1 MLLGEIKRKHTEHA
15 QHEPSSSNEDSKNRS
30 KQRKEQRERER
41 EIGRTDYANGIIR
54 TFLIRCFNFQTL
66 LFLENVERKKLRHR
80 SCFNHSQEDIEF

>member
-41 EIGRTDYANGIIR
+41 ER
-54 TFLIRCFNFQTL
+54 LVEQTTRMES
-66 LFLENVERKKLRHR
+66 FER
-80 SCFNHSQEDIEF
+80 S